1 MSINK
6 IPNIKVPFNILIQR
20 LEEKILMMKECEEL
34 SLYFLPVK
42 NSRQTYIIEM
52 RKQVAVYLLGI
63 GANKSDISKVFGKKP
78 CTILHLLEINNHK
91 HIVEEVSK
99 NYLKWIESGIYPR
112 TINTSILNELS
123 SNGYSTKL
131 DYILTT
137 DIKSK
142 ECLTYLQKNK
152 IQSSIL

>member
-1 MSINK
+1 
-6 IPNIKVPFNILIQR
+6 
-20 LEEKILMMKECEEL
+20 MMKECEEL